1 LGVKTPYAVRVE
13 QPVPFSYVVRQ
24 SLDKGSALTIL
35 ENSSRVQIGVD
46 EAEML
51 LRALEMADCE

>member
-1 LGVKTPYAVRVE
+1 
-13 QPVPFSYVVRQ
+13 
-24 SLDKGSALTIL
+24 LTIL